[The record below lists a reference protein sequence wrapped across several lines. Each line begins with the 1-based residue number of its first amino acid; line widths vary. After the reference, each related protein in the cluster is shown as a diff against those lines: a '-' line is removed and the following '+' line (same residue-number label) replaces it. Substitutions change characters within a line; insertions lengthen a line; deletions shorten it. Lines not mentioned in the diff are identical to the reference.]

1 MERANSLG
9 YSIFNLEALSV
20 CARLADHPE
29 FEGALNWWAFETPDG
44 RSLRQALRYL
54 APYADPRLPWKKA
67 DLADDDRPLLIPLL
81 DEFLRHQNDPAL
93 RQTLEEFEDHSGP
106 AQRWRLLNHRL
117 GR

>member
-1 MERANSLG
+1 MVRLPNREKSNACLG
-9 YSIFNLEALSV
+9 TGNF
-20 CARLADHPE
+20 RLADHPE

-106 AQRWRLLNHRL
+106 AKRWRLLNHRL